1 MKNFLYLLLFF
12 NSIAWSQ
19 NESGSYTF
27 DPTKIKRDPF
37 KPVYEQGSSTNLLTA
52 FDVTR
57 FQLVAILTG
66 MGSPKAMVM
75 LPNRDTEIVK
85 VGDSFGKNNGKIQ
98 KISDSELVV
107 RETYKDYQG
116 NSRSHFTSLV
126 IAD

>member
-1 MKNFLYLLLFF
+1 MKKIFVILFF
-12 NSIAWSQ
+12 ISYYGRTVG
-19 NESGSYTF
+19 ESGTYTF
-27 DPTKIKRDPF
+27 DPSKIKRDPF
-37 KPVYEQGSSTNLLTA
+37 QPVYDQGSSTNLLTA

-85 VGDSFGKNNGKIQ
+85 VGDNFGKNNGKIQ

-107 RETYKDYQG
+107 RETYKD
-116 NSRSHFTSLV
+116 
-126 IAD
+126 